1 MMDYNIGDHNSYSK
15 WMLGWVEP
23 KVFNFEEGLME
34 LKSFTETGEFIV
46 VPSDNK
52 VNSSPLSEYL
62 AIEFYTPTGLNT
74 LDASKSY
81 LGSYPKMFS
90 EYGVRVYH
98 VDSRLGEF
106 VYQKGDWYYNDYVYN
121 YSIDDLYSNTGY
133 SNYFA
138 IFNNN
143 TPSYS
148 FEEDNKLISYKKF
161 INIGNYLLEIN
172 KMVNSWII
180 NEKKRQSIL

>member
-1 MMDYNIGDHNSYSK
+1 MLFWQKMQNS
-15 WMLGWVEP
+15 
-23 KVFNFEEGLME
+23 
-34 LKSFTETGEFIV
+34 TT
-46 VPSDNK
+46 DNK

-138 IFNNN
+138 IFNN
-143 TPSYS
+143 
-148 FEEDNKLISYKKF
+148 LISNRHSTKF
-161 INIGNYLLEIN
+161 RYFL
-172 KMVNSWII
+172 
-180 NEKKRQSIL
+180 R